1 MTSPT
6 PSPRAGRCVR
16 RTGRRHRHLIALL
29 TALKG
34 RSGLSFTQLAARTAE
49 LEDTDAVSAS
59 TLKRAAAPC
68 TVPQEHV
75 VAAFVRACG
84 AAFEDERDVLKVW
97 RAARAEERGILAAL
111 RAPSVSGIRTRA
123 DFRAALVAAYER
135 AGAPPLRV
143 LQDRAGTDEAEG
155 QLLLPLT
162 TAWRIT
168 RREGQGPANWS
179 QCEAFLRG
187 CGIHPRR
194 MGPWQDAWKRTRTLP
209 RAELGPSAAD
219 VRRAARWTRRVYLNP
234 AASPAGD
241 GAGLTPLHS
250 AEGPHARPGG
260 RHGRHGEQQAAGAQ
274 AAARVFDRLA
284 AADQHTVL
292 AAGLTH
298 LLGTQARRN
307 GAAPDTGIDA
317 IAVGDDG
324 TLRVIESKRLTDPPP
339 PGTRGV
345 TPPARPRP
353 PASPGRARRAREPQ
367 PA

>member
-6 PSPRAGRCVR
+6 PSPRAGRSVR

-29 TALKG
+29 AALKDG
-34 RSGLSFTQLAARTAE
+34 SGLSFAQLAARTAE
-49 LEDTDAVSAS
+49 LEDTGAVSAS
-59 TLKRAAAPC
+59 TLKRAVDPR

-84 AAFEDERDVLKVW
+84 AAVEDERDVLKVW
-97 RAARAEERGILAAL
+97 RGARAEERGILAAL
-111 RAPSVSGIRTRA
+111 QAPSVSAIRTHA

-143 LQDRAGTDEAEG
+143 LQDRAGTEEADGE
-155 QLLLPLT
+155 LLLPLT

-168 RREGQGPANWS
+168 RREGLGPANWT

-194 MGPWQDAWKRTRTLP
+194 MGPWQDAWARTRTLP
-209 RAELGPSAAD
+209 RAELGPTAAEE
-219 VRRAARWTRRVYLNP
+219 RRAARWTRRVYLSPP
-234 AASPAGD
+234 AVPAGD
-241 GAGLTPLHS
+241 GAGIIPLHS
-250 AEGPHARPGG
+250 AEGTHA
-260 RHGRHGEQQAAGAQ
+260 HTDGRHGERQASGAQ

-284 AADQHTVL
+284 VADQHTVL

-324 TLRVIESKRLTDPPP
+324 TLHVLQCKHLTDPPP
-339 PGTRGV
+339 PGARGV
-345 TPPARPRP
+345 KPPARPRP
-353 PASPGRARRAREPQ
+353 PAPSGRARRNRELQ

>member
-6 PSPRAGRCVR
+6 PSPRAGRSVH

-29 TALKG
+29 SALKD

-59 TLKRAAAPC
+59 TLKRAVDPR
-68 TVPQEHV
+68 TVPQEYV

-84 AAFEDERDVLKVW
+84 AAVEDERDVLKVR
-97 RAARAEERGILAAL
+97 RAARAEHRGILAAL

-143 LQDRAGTDEAEG
+143 LQDRAGTDEADGE
-155 QLLLPLT
+155 LLLPLT

-168 RREGQGPANWS
+168 RREGQGPANWT

-187 CGIHPRR
+187 CGINPRR
-194 MGPWQDAWKRTRTLP
+194 MGPWQDAWTRTRTLP
-209 RAELGPSAAD
+209 RAELGPTAAE

-234 AASPAGD
+234 SASPAGD
-241 GAGLTPLHS
+241 GAGLTPLPP
-250 AEGPHARPGG
+250 AEGPHAHPG
-260 RHGRHGEQQAAGAQ
+260 GRHGEQQAAGDQ
-274 AAARVFDRLA
+274 AATRMFDRLA

-292 AAGLTH
+292 AAGLSH

-307 GAAPDTGIDA
+307 GTAPDTGIDA

-324 TLRVIESKRLTDPPP
+324 TLHVIEYKHLTDPPP
-339 PGTRGV
+339 PGTRNV
-345 TPPARPRP
+345 RPPARPQP
-353 PASPGRARRAREPQ
+353 PAPPGRARAREPQ